1 MTDSH
6 ETNHAAG
13 PGSRH
18 ADGVRGESLSNERAL
33 RKWALQTILLS
44 PHPMPKSWDSMEI
57 GAARLVAYVKT
68 GSSVLPDVSSVVNA
82 SFFDR
87 SVQAGNED
95 ISAFKGFQNLGLRAL
110 QFGNTAFQFFRS
122 RLHKRS
128 SPFSGV
134 NKQKMDDGG
143 RHGNVSPD
151 SFTVRSPENANA
163 GDAA

>member
-1 MTDSH
+1 MTDFH
-6 ETNHAAG
+6 ETSHAAG
-13 PGSRH
+13 SGSRH
-18 ADGVRGESLSNERAL
+18 ADSVRSSGLSNEQAL

-44 PHPMPKSWDSMEI
+44 PHPMPSSWANLER
-57 GAARLVAYVKT
+57 GASRLIAFVET
-68 GSSVLPDVSSVVNA
+68 GSSVLPDVRSVVNA

-95 ISAFKGFQNLGLRAL
+95 ISAFKGFQNLGLRTL
-110 QFGNTAFQFFRS
+110 QFGNAAFQFFRS

-143 RHGNVSPD
+143 RHDNVSPD
-151 SFTVRSPENANA
+151 SFTVRSSENANA